1 MTPRSP
7 FKFGV
12 CGKYRETE
20 KFWDSQDQ
28 GRGVSVLSLSIL
40 EYLWGTIIWISLW
53 DD

>member
-28 GRGVSVLSLSIL
+28 GRGVSVLSL
-40 EYLWGTIIWISLW
+40 EYLGVSLGDNHLDII
-53 DD
+53 D